1 MKRLFVICFVLS
13 IGISAKAQ
21 RKLFQIDSVYTIA
34 VKDTFCLTEVD
45 FCWVFNYHSHK
56 NYADKNE
63 SVLIA
68 DFTCIKKNV
77 AENKHLIFESET
89 PYFWKYDNYLFTILE
104 FDYDTSMKVRTSIAL
119 E

>member
-1 MKRLFVICFVLS
+1 MKQLVLFCVLLLGYLS
-13 IGISAKAQ
+13 VKAQ
-21 RKLFQIDSVYTIA
+21 RKSFQIDSVYIIA
-34 VKDTFCLTEVD
+34 VKDTFCLTEAD

-68 DFTCIKKNV
+68 DFTCIKNNV
-77 AENKHLIFESET
+77 AENKHLIFDGLP
-89 PYFWKYDNYLFTILE
+89 PYTWKHDNFLFTILE
-104 FDYDTSMKVRTSIAL
+104 YDYDNSMKVRTSIVR

>member
-1 MKRLFVICFVLS
+1 MKQLVLFCMILFGC
-13 IGISAKAQ
+13 ISAKAQ
-21 RKLFQIDSVYTIA
+21 RKSFEIDSVYTIA
-34 VKDTFCLTEVD
+34 VKDTFCLTEAD

-68 DFTCIKKNV
+68 DFTCIKNNM
-77 AENKHLIFESET
+77 AENKHLIFDGQP
-89 PYFWKYDNYLFTILE
+89 PYTWKNDAFLFTILE
-104 FDYDTSMKVRTSIAL
+104 YEYDSFMKVSTSMVR